1 MRLVLLDLDGTLID
15 SEQGIT
21 ASIEHALRTLGA
33 PIPPREALRE
43 WIGPPLRASFPQLLG
58 ADPAR
63 TEQAVALYRE
73 RFDAVGWREHAVYA
87 GIAEVVMQIAAQGAQ
102 LAVVTTKVAPY
113 AQRIV
118 DHLPFGTCFQATYS
132 PAQGSAHSEKA
143 TMIAQALRDFSC
155 AAHDAVMIGD
165 RRFDIEG
172 AHANH
177 VRAIGVSWGFGS
189 IAELRAAQADVIADE
204 PAQLPAL
211 LAP

>member
-1 MRLVLLDLDGTLID
+1 MPINRREFLQSSTLAAAAAFSVHVHAADQPAQSPSELVNCGVM
-15 SEQGIT
+15 G
-21 ASIEHALRTLGA
+21 LG
-33 PIPPREALRE
+33 RGL
-43 WIGPPLRASFPQLLG
+43 
-58 ADPAR
+58 
-63 TEQAVALYRE
+63 V
-73 RFDAVGWREHAVYA
+73 H
-87 GIAEVVMQIAAQGAQ
+87 
-102 LAVVTTKVAPY
+102 

-118 DHLPFGTCFQATYS
+118 DHLTFGTCFQATYS